1 MDAETLQRTFDEA
14 VQAHGEGRLDEAET
28 GFRAVL
34 AVLPH
39 EGEALFGLGLSLMG
53 LRRFT
58 EAVAPL
64 KAAAAEPDAAPV
76 RALCLAQCF
85 YMTGEFAQAAQT
97 FAAMESEDGFNDGAR
112 LTWARSAAY
121 AALDDGDADSA
132 LALYARIAGPVAED
146 LDTVTREGFSALV
159 AFERL
164 DAARKLGRWLEAR
177 SPEDAIKAHELRVL
191 TDPEIDRAPPAYV
204 EALFDAFAERFDHQ
218 LVENL
223 DYQAPAILA
232 EMVGVTERRFEHML
246 DLGCGTGLAGPPFRF
261 GVARLTGVDLST
273 AMLAKAAERGG
284 YDALVHAEAVAFLRE
299 TTERFDLIVAA
310 DVFSYLG
317 DLGDILAAS
326 AETLGDAGLLAF
338 SVEQGET
345 GWRLLPSA
353 RYAHGDDYVRAAA
366 GAAGLEVIEHRQ
378 TPLRR
383 QADAAIPGGLY
394 VLRKTRAA

>member
-1 MDAETLQRTFDEA
+1 MDAETLQRIFDEA
-14 VQAHGEGRLDEAET
+14 VQAHGEGRLDEAEV

-34 AVLPH
+34 KVLPH
-39 EGEALFGLGLSLMG
+39 EGEALFGLGLTLMG

-64 KAAAAEPDAAPV
+64 QAAAAEAGAEPV
-76 RALCLAQCF
+76 RFLCLAQGL
-85 YMTGEFAQAAQT
+85 YLTGAFAQAAET
-97 FAAMESEDGFNDGAR
+97 FAAMESREGFHDGAR

-121 AALDDGDADSA
+121 AALDDSDADTA

-146 LDTVTREGFSALV
+146 LDTVAREGFSTLV
-159 AFERL
+159 AFQRL
-164 DAARKLGRWLEAR
+164 DTARKLGRWLEAR
-177 SPEDAIKAHELRVL
+177 SPGDAIQAHELRVL

-223 DYQAPAILA
+223 EYQAPAILA
-232 EMVGVTERRFEHML
+232 EMVGATERRFDHML
-246 DLGCGTGLAGPPFRF
+246 DLGCGTGLAGPPFRAA
-261 GVARLTGVDLST
+261 VARLTGVDLST

-317 DLGDILAAS
+317 DLSDILAAS
-326 AETLGDAGLLAF
+326 AEALSDESLLVF

-353 RYAHGDDYVRAAA
+353 RYAHGDAYVRTAAA
-366 GAAGLEVIEHRQ
+366 GAGLEVIQHRR

-394 VLRKTRAA
+394 VLRKTRP

>member
-1 MDAETLQRTFDEA
+1 MDADHLQWTFDAA
-14 VQAHGEGRLDEAET
+14 VQAHGEGRLDEAEA

-34 AVLPH
+34 EVLPH
-39 EGEALFGLGLSLMG
+39 EGEALFGLGLTLMG
-53 LRRFT
+53 LRRFS
-58 EAVAPL
+58 EAIPPL
-64 KAAAAEPDAAPV
+64 KAAAAHPGAEPI
-76 RALCLAQCF
+76 RFLCLAQAL
-85 YMTGEFAQAAQT
+85 YLTGAFAQAAET
-97 FAAMESEDGFNDGAR
+97 FAAMESQEGFHDGAR

-121 AALDDGDADSA
+121 AALDDSDADSA
-132 LALYARIAGPVAED
+132 LALYGRIAGPVAED
-146 LDTVTREGFSALV
+146 LDTVAREGFSTLV
-159 AFERL
+159 AFQRL
-164 DAARKLGRWLEAR
+164 DTARKLGRWLEAR
-177 SPEDAIKAHELRVL
+177 SPGDAIQAHELRVL

-218 LVENL
+218 LVDNL
-223 DYQAPAILA
+223 EYQAPAILA
-232 EMVGVTERRFEHML
+232 EMVGVTGRRFTHML
-246 DLGCGTGLAGPPFRF
+246 DLGCGTGLAGPPFRAA
-261 GVARLTGVDLST
+261 VARLTGVDLST

-299 TTERFDLIVAA
+299 TPDRFDLIVAA

-326 AETLGDAGLLAF
+326 AEALSDEGLLAF

-366 GAAGLEVIEHRQ
+366 VGVGLEVTQHRQ

-394 VLRKTRAA
+394 VLRKTRS

>member
-14 VQAHGEGRLDEAET
+14 VQAHGEGRLDEAEA

-39 EGEALFGLGLSLMG
+39 EGEALFGLGLTLMG

-64 KAAAAEPDAAPV
+64 QAAAAQPGAEPV
-76 RALCLAQCF
+76 RFLCLAQGL
-85 YMTGEFAQAAQT
+85 YLTGAFAQAAET
-97 FAAMESEDGFNDGAR
+97 FAAMESREGFHDGAR

-121 AALDDGDADSA
+121 AALDDSDADTA

-146 LDTVTREGFSALV
+146 LDTVAREGFSALV

-177 SPEDAIKAHELRVL
+177 SPGDAIKAHELRVL
-191 TDPEIDRAPPAYV
+191 TDPEMDRAPPAYV

-223 DYQAPAILA
+223 EYQAPAILA
-232 EMVGVTERRFEHML
+232 KMVGVTERPFDHML
-246 DLGCGTGLAGPPFRF
+246 DLGCGTGLAGPPFRA

-326 AETLGDAGLLAF
+326 AEALSDEGLLAF

-353 RYAHGDDYVRAAA
+353 RYAHGDDYVCAAA

-394 VLRKTRAA
+394 VLRKKRP

>member
-14 VQAHGEGRLDEAET
+14 VQAHGQGRLDEAEA

-34 AVLPH
+34 TVLPH
-39 EGEALFGLGLSLMG
+39 EGEALFGLGLTLMG

-64 KAAAAEPDAAPV
+64 QGGTAQPGAEPV
-76 RALCLAQCF
+76 RFLCLAQAL
-85 YMTGEFAQAAQT
+85 YMTGAFAQAAET
-97 FAAMESEDGFNDGAR
+97 FAAMEAEDGFHDGAR

-121 AALDDGDADSA
+121 AALDGADADNA
-132 LALYARIAGPVAED
+132 LALYGRIAGPVAED
-146 LDTVTREGFSALV
+146 LDTVAREGFSALV

-177 SPEDAIKAHELRVL
+177 TPGDAVQAHELRVL

-204 EALFDAFAERFDHQ
+204 EALFDAFAERFDTQ

-223 DYQAPAILA
+223 EYQAPAMLA
-232 EMVGVTERRFEHML
+232 EMVGVTERWFEHML
-246 DLGCGTGLAGPPFRF
+246 DLGCGTGLAGPPFRT

-299 TTERFDLIVAA
+299 TSDRFDLIVAA

-326 AETLGDAGLLAF
+326 AEALSDGGLLAF
-338 SVEQGET
+338 SVEQGQT

-353 RYAHGDDYVRAAA
+353 RYAHGDDYVRAAGA
-366 GAAGLEVIEHRQ
+366 GVGLEVIQHRQ

-394 VLRKTRAA
+394 VLQKTRP

>member
-1 MDAETLQRTFDEA
+1 MDAETLQRTFDAA
-14 VQAHGEGRLDEAET
+14 VQAHGEGRLDNAEA

-39 EGEALFGLGLSLMG
+39 EGEALFGLGLTLMG

-64 KAAAAEPDAAPV
+64 HAAAAQPGAAPV
-76 RALCLAQCF
+76 RFLCLAQAL
-85 YMTGEFAQAAQT
+85 YLTGAFAQAAET
-97 FAAMESEDGFNDGAR
+97 FAAMENQEGFHDGAR

-121 AALDDGDADSA
+121 AALDDSDADTA
-132 LALYARIAGPVAED
+132 LALYGRIAGPVAED
-146 LDTVTREGFSALV
+146 LDTVASEGFSALV
-159 AFERL
+159 AFQRL
-164 DAARKLGRWLEAR
+164 DAARKLGRWLETR
-177 SPEDAIKAHELRVL
+177 SPGDAIQAHELRVL

-218 LVENL
+218 LVDNL
-223 DYQAPAILA
+223 EYQAPAILA
-232 EMVGVTERRFEHML
+232 QMVGVTERRFEHML
-246 DLGCGTGLAGPPFRF
+246 DLGCGTGLAGPPFRA

-299 TTERFDLIVAA
+299 TRQRFDLIVAA

-317 DLGDILAAS
+317 DLADILAAA
-326 AETLGDAGLLAF
+326 AEALSDEGLLAF

-353 RYAHGDDYVRAAA
+353 RYAHGDDYVRA
-366 GAAGLEVIEHRQ
+366 GAAGSGFEVMEHRQ

-394 VLRKTRAA
+394 VLRKIAR

>member
-1 MDAETLQRTFDEA
+1 MGADHLQRVFDEA
-14 VQAHGEGRLDEAET
+14 VQAHGEGRLDEAEF

-34 AVLPH
+34 ALAPH

-64 KAAAAEPDAAPV
+64 KAAAAQSNADPV

-97 FAAMESEDGFNDGAR
+97 FAAMESQDDFHDGAR

-132 LALYARIAGPVAED
+132 LALYGRIAGPVAED
-146 LDTVTREGFSALV
+146 LDTVAREGFSALV

-177 SPEDAIKAHELRVL
+177 SPGDAIKAHELRVL

-204 EALFDAFAERFDHQ
+204 EALFDAFAERFDYQ

-223 DYQAPAILA
+223 EYQAPAILA
-232 EMVGVTERRFEHML
+232 QMVGVAERRFEHML
-246 DLGCGTGLAGPPFRF
+246 DLGCGTGLAGPPFRA
-261 GVARLTGVDLST
+261 GVGRLTGVDLST

-299 TTERFDLIVAA
+299 TPDRFDLIVAA

-317 DLGDILAAS
+317 DLGDILTAS
-326 AETLGDAGLLAF
+326 AEALSDEGLLAF

-366 GAAGLEVIEHRQ
+366 AGAGLEVIQHRQ

-394 VLRKTRAA
+394 VLRKIRA

>member
-1 MDAETLQRTFDEA
+1 MDAATLQRTFDDA
-14 VQAHGEGRLDEAET
+14 VQAHGEGRLDEAEA

-58 EAVAPL
+58 EAAAPL
-64 KAAAAEPDAAPV
+64 EAAAAQPGADPV

-85 YMTGEFAQAAQT
+85 YMTGDFAQAAET
-97 FAAMESEDGFNDGAR
+97 FAAMESQDGFHDGAR

-121 AALDDGDADSA
+121 AALEACDADGA
-132 LALYARIAGPVAED
+132 LALYGRIAGPLSED
-146 LDTVTREGFSALV
+146 LDTVAREGFSALV
-159 AFERL
+159 AFQRL
-164 DAARKLGRWLEAR
+164 DAARKLGRWLETR
-177 SPEDAIKAHELRVL
+177 SPGDAIQAHELRVL

-218 LVENL
+218 LVDNL
-223 DYQAPAILA
+223 EYQAPAILA
-232 EMVGVTERRFEHML
+232 QMVGVTERRFEHML
-246 DLGCGTGLAGPPFRF
+246 DLGCGTGLAGPPFRA
-261 GVARLTGVDLST
+261 GVAHLTGVDLST

-284 YDALVHAEAVAFLRE
+284 YDLLVHAEAVAFLRE
-299 TTERFDLIVAA
+299 TRQRFDLIVAA

-317 DLGDILAAS
+317 DLGDILAAA
-326 AETLGDAGLLAF
+326 AEALSDEGLLAF
-338 SVEQGET
+338 SVEQGES

-353 RYAHGDDYVRAAA
+353 RYAHGDDYVRA
-366 GAAGLEVIEHRQ
+366 GAAGSGFEVMEHRQ

-394 VLRKTRAA
+394 VLRKIAR